1 MDLEEDKTRRN
12 KRRMKPN
19 DGESLATNFEEQNL
33 TTCIER
39 MRRKEQFIHWKCA
52 RKEKPDGIQ
61 ERKKEAG

>member
-1 MDLEEDKTRRN
+1 
-12 KRRMKPN
+12 MKPN